1 MVRVIPIVG
10 LFILCG
16 LVSMTVAEEGLS
28 SEALAKEE
36 AMPEADE
43 GTVVYRS
50 DFSGTLPKGL
60 PAGWEPWAPRGEIA
74 PRWRVDGSVS
84 RSGSGYSLRADS
96 NGLAG
101 CYGMLNYTV
110 AGIEPGAWYRLR
122 GYYRAEGRHGLFR
135 LTRRARAMSSV
146 LPKAGPKA
154 KTGGAWLTDEKLQ
167 VYARTYWLD
176 AQGQWCWKQTLD
188 YFPAVAQ
195 AGSWRRVEGVCL
207 APENAAALKIQL
219 VFSWSATGTV
229 WWDDVSLEKAPAPR
243 PQPVTLGAVYLRPRD
258 STTERNLAEYCRM
271 LDEAGEAGCD
281 VVCLPES
288 ITTVG
293 VPGAKPGEV
302 AEPVPGGPSY
312 QKLAEKAREHRMY
325 VVGCFP
331 EREGELVYNTAFLI
345 DREGQF
351 VGKYRKTHLPQEEV
365 DNGYTPGDEY
375 PVFETDFG
383 TVGMMICWDVSFP
396 EPARIL
402 TLKGARIILMPIW
415 SGLEPL
421 TRARAVENGCFVVQS
436 SYGSPTCI
444 IDPRGKVLATVGPD
458 KEVAEKG
465 VLITAEVDLSDQY
478 RLRGLGHWWMM
489 SRRERRTDIFGEL
502 VLPGVP
508 MMPEAGGR

>member
-10 LFILCG
+10 LFVLCG
-16 LVSMTVAEEGLS
+16 IIVTAVAEEGLS

-50 DFSGTLPKGL
+50 DFSGQAPEGL

-84 RSGSGYSLRADS
+84 RLGSGYSLRADS
-96 NGLAG
+96 NGLTG

-122 GYYRAEGRHGLFR
+122 GHYRAEGL
-135 LTRRARAMSSV
+135 A
-146 LPKAGPKA
+146 
-154 KTGGAWLTDEKLQ
+154 DEKLQ
-167 VYARTYWLD
+167 VYARTYWVD

-195 AGSWRRVEGVCL
+195 DGSWRRVEGVCQ
-207 APENAAALKIQL
+207 APEKAAAVRIQL
-219 VFSWSATGTV
+219 VFAWSATGTV
-229 WWDDVSLEKAPAPR
+229 WWDDVSVEKALAPR
-243 PQPVTLGAVYLRPRD
+243 PRQVTLGAVYLRPRD

-271 LDEAGEAGCD
+271 LDEAGKAGCD

-293 VPGAKPGEV
+293 VPGGGPADL
-302 AEPVPGGPSY
+302 AEPVPDGPSY

-444 IDPRGKVLATVGPD
+444 IDPRGKVLATVSPD

-465 VLITAEVDLSDQY
+465 ALITAEVDLSDQY

-489 SRRERRTDIFGEL
+489 SRRERRTDIFAEL

>member
-10 LFILCG
+10 LFVLCG
-16 LVSMTVAEEGLS
+16 IIVTAVAEEGLS

-50 DFSGTLPKGL
+50 DFSGQAPEGL
-60 PAGWEPWAPRGEIA
+60 PAGWPPWAPRGEIA

-122 GYYRAEGRHGLFR
+122 GYYRAEG
-135 LTRRARAMSSV
+135 LTE
-146 LPKAGPKA
+146 
-154 KTGGAWLTDEKLQ
+154 EKLR
-167 VYARTYWLD
+167 VYACTYWVD

-188 YFPAVAQ
+188 YFPAVAEE
-195 AGSWRRVEGVCL
+195 GGWRRIEGVCQ
-207 APENAAALKIQL
+207 APEKAAEVKIQL

-243 PQPVTLGAVYLRPRD
+243 PRPVTLGAVYLRPRD

-271 LDEAGEAGCD
+271 LDEAGKAGCD

-293 VPGAKPGEV
+293 VAGAKPGEV

-396 EPARIL
+396 EPARSL
-402 TLKGARIILMPIW
+402 PLKGARIILMPIW
-415 SGLEPL
+415 DGLRPL
-421 TRARAVENGCFVVQS
+421 PRARAVENGCFVVQS

-458 KEVAEKG
+458 KETPEKG

-489 SRRERRTDIFGEL
+489 SRRERRTDIFDEL
-502 VLPGVP
+502 GLPGLP
-508 MMPEAGGR
+508 MVPEAGSR